1 LHHDGACS
9 DPVAVADIANLQLD
23 EIASPQLAIDAK
35 VEQRQFPRSAINL
48 QPDTYC
54 PNLPELEWCLLAH

>member
-1 LHHDGACS
+1 LHDDGACS
-9 DPVAVADIANLQLD
+9 DAVAMADIANLQLD
-23 EIASPQLAIDAK
+23 EIASPQRAIDAK
-35 VEQRQFPRSAINL
+35 VEQRQFPSSTVYL